1 MKTLSAI
8 SKVLLANNIDKKL
21 TKRRTDYLLGV
32 LALAALPH
40 EAIASKETPQTVD
53 IKGYLVD
60 VAKLAE
66 AAGIEITD
74 IDQVALA
81 LDDVTLGELIY
92 LGNGVYQFIPTE
104 GVSGGVSFV
113 ISGSG
118 ASQAVTVVASFDQ
131 ATAMDG
137 GIVAFVGFDVSDY
150 QSSLPEFSYSSAKS
164 DSDSSSDEG
173 SSFGGAGYGL
183 AALAAGV
190 GMAMGSSSED
200 ESTETVDGVILDG
213 YLSNAQVFLDA
224 NSNGNLDWTDSITVN
239 GQWDAGEG
247 EQWTLSGVDGSYSLE
262 NVATSD
268 IASGTLVGRAYKIDS
283 VSQTV
288 DMVSGSSV
296 DNIVLK
302 ADASATVITP
312 ITTLIEAGVEET
324 LILEVLGLSE
334 AEADVIGSINSY
346 DPFADEIANSLDA
359 TVTDAALAYGKV
371 AAQVFTSINAIAE
384 AVDSAADTT
393 AADEVFVTAITQL
406 AEIIE
411 EEVLVREENTLIE
424 AQAVALQ
431 AIVDAA
437 GAEATDDQINAV
449 AEARATK
456 TAEIEVDL
464 ADSTVIQEVATQT
477 ISVVDAITGNSEV
490 ADNFAYNATLAADIY
505 QAVANI
511 NEQIDSIVEF
521 NEDATA
527 TLSIGADALVDQ
539 VKEAVEKEVLTK
551 EVAEL
556 DEIIASGDAEDQAVI
571 DAQTAKSEKETELT
585 SIGDAKITLAADTF
599 VSFYES
605 SSALHTQFDVE
616 GTDSNS
622 TVDATGTYGDLQN
635 NGGGEW
641 LYVAH
646 TANDHGRSQNDGDTY
661 TEHFVI
667 TDDNATT
674 HEVTVVVYGANDSA
688 VISADSP
695 AEAIVEGDTDSD
707 VTVSGVA
714 SHTDIDG
721 DNADDTFTAV
731 TDVATTYGAYSVT
744 AGGAWTYTLNSTNAT
759 IDALGQGQS
768 TSDTVT
774 VTAEDGTTKDITIA
788 INGTNDAADI
798 TVVDSSVS
806 ENNTVVESSNVI
818 SSENVFQLNGSQAIL
833 NDYDPSSDTDIQKI
847 ITMSSYGSTL
857 FAENTTSLNLGNLL
871 NAANNS
877 QEFQAQTISFELAKI
892 PTGSGSGTVGIDLI
906 DGSDEIVD
914 SGERFAHLDINV
926 DWSADGD
933 SAQFTVPSQTVSGFY
948 ITSAGSQIDFTIEN
962 AEPDMIS
969 VTHNGA
975 NYPASIDLKFASI
988 IDSLEGVGS
997 VSLLEAGTYSVALTT
1012 DLPIVDSSGTH
1023 IDTIASVVEITNDAS
1038 VTIDSSVVLSS
1049 ENVFQL
1055 NGSQAILND
1064 YDPSSD
1070 TDIQKIITMSS
1081 YGSTLFAENTTSLNL
1096 GNLLNAANNSQ
1107 EFQAQTISFEL
1118 AKIPT
1123 GSGSGTVGIDLIDG
1137 SDEIVDSGERFAHL
1151 DINVDWSADGDSAQF
1166 TVPSQT
1172 VSGFY
1177 ITSAGSQIDFTIEN
1191 AEPDMISVTHN
1202 GANYPASIDL
1212 KFASIIDSLEG
1223 VGSVSLLE
1231 AGTYSVALTTDLP
1244 IVDSSGTHIDTI
1256 ASVVEITNDAS
1267 VELISSGST
1276 FADSTVSG
1284 TVTHT
1289 DVDANNADDAFT
1301 AVADIATTF
1310 GAYSVTTGGA
1320 WTYTLNNN
1328 IATIDELGVGQSVTD
1343 IVTVTAE
1350 DGTTKDITITI
1361 NGINDSAFV
1370 SGDFGDF
1377 IVENDVDVSGT
1388 LYHTDIDANNA
1399 DDTFTAVADVATTY
1413 GTYSVTTGGAW
1424 TYTLDNNNAAINSL
1438 TDSDEVA
1445 DTFVVTAEDG
1455 TAEDVM
1461 IQIIGAND
1469 APTSSPISD
1478 VVVDEDVAL
1487 DALDVTSY
1495 FADVDAGDTLSY
1507 TADFGE
1513 GSMVLADGIV
1523 PGNTFDN
1530 DGVGV
1535 HNVTITATDSS
1546 NVTASESFTITV
1558 NNVNDAAVITAA
1570 DGTIAEGDATVSGSA
1585 THTDVD
1591 ANNADDTFTA
1601 VTDVAT
1607 TYGTYSVTAGGAWTY
1622 TLNNENA
1629 AIDALAA
1636 SASLAD
1642 TITVTAEDGTTKDVT
1657 ITITGVNDAPV
1668 ITSSAT
1674 ASAPENGTVA
1684 MTITATD
1691 VDSGS
1696 ISYSISGT
1704 DAALFSIDES
1714 SGALT
1719 FNSAPDYE
1727 LQDPVANDN
1736 TYNLTVS
1743 ATDGSETTT
1752 QEVAIT
1758 VTNVEGG
1765 PVFSSAETISVSE
1778 NQTAVVTLT
1787 ASDDENDTIAFS
1799 ITGGD
1804 DQDSFDLADGVLTFK
1819 EAPNYEVKASYTLTV
1834 AATEVGT
1841 DALNSADQTITVS
1854 VTDVNDAPT
1863 SSPIS
1868 DVVVDEDVAL
1878 DALDV
1883 TSYFADVDAG
1893 DTLSY
1898 TADFGEGS
1906 MVLADGIVPGNT
1918 FDNDGVGVHNV
1929 TITATDSSNVT
1940 ASESFTITVNN
1951 VNDAAVITAAD
1962 GTIAEGDAT
1971 VSGSATHTDVDA
1983 NNADDTFTAV
1993 TDVATT
1999 YGTYSV
2005 TAGGAWTYTLNNE
2018 NAAIDALAASA
2029 SLADTITVTA
2039 EDGTTK
2045 DVTITITGVN
2055 DAPVGVADSLTISE
2069 DAAATVIS
2077 VLSNDT
2083 DAEDSALSVVFKT
2096 AGSNGTVVNV
2106 GDGTVTYE
2114 PNANFSGS
2122 DTFTYIAS
2130 DGTEQSEL
2138 TTVTVTVDAVN
2149 DPTTGSVTISGDAKT
2164 GQVLTASNTLAD
2176 DDGLGTVTYQWYKD
2190 GTEVSDAVNATYTL
2204 SDSDIGGVFTVTASH
2219 TDDGGTTESADSD
2232 ATGAV
2237 ADIDKPFVFNAEVI
2251 EASAITTSSIGSY
2264 VDNPTEKII
2273 KLTLDVDMAR
2283 ISDDSVNSITAGS
2296 LDFVIDWSKV
2306 EAISYLSG
2314 AYQDMYIEE
2323 ATPVTATSFSGD
2335 SVAVTTFSGLTY
2347 DGSASDTQFNEVLIS
2362 SIDVS
2367 ANVPNLTLVDDV
2379 DTTPGNPF
2387 AAGVDHASSNDLWTF
2402 YLNPVDS
2409 IDSLDIT
2416 FGGGVTINEGDSDIT
2431 QLSYTTTVDIL

>member
-1038 VTIDSSVVLSS
+1038 V
-1049 ENVFQL
+1049 
-1055 NGSQAILND
+1055 
-1064 YDPSSD
+1064 
-1070 TDIQKIITMSS
+1070 
-1081 YGSTLFAENTTSLNL
+1081 
-1096 GNLLNAANNSQ
+1096 
-1107 EFQAQTISFEL
+1107 
-1118 AKIPT
+1118 
-1123 GSGSGTVGIDLIDG
+1123 
-1137 SDEIVDSGERFAHL
+1137 
-1151 DINVDWSADGDSAQF
+1151 
-1166 TVPSQT
+1166 
-1172 VSGFY
+1172 
-1177 ITSAGSQIDFTIEN
+1177 
-1191 AEPDMISVTHN
+1191 
-1202 GANYPASIDL
+1202 
-1212 KFASIIDSLEG
+1212 
-1223 VGSVSLLE
+1223 
-1231 AGTYSVALTTDLP
+1231 
-1244 IVDSSGTHIDTI
+1244 
-1256 ASVVEITNDAS
+1256 
-1267 VELISSGST
+1267 ELISSGST

-1461 IQIIGAND
+1461 IQIIGA
-1469 APTSSPISD
+1469 
-1478 VVVDEDVAL
+1478 
-1487 DALDVTSY
+1487 
-1495 FADVDAGDTLSY
+1495 
-1507 TADFGE
+1507 
-1513 GSMVLADGIV
+1513 
-1523 PGNTFDN
+1523 
-1530 DGVGV
+1530 
-1535 HNVTITATDSS
+1535 
-1546 NVTASESFTITV
+1546 
-1558 NNVNDAAVITAA
+1558 
-1570 DGTIAEGDATVSGSA
+1570 
-1585 THTDVD
+1585 
-1591 ANNADDTFTA
+1591 
-1601 VTDVAT
+1601 
-1607 TYGTYSVTAGGAWTY
+1607 
-1622 TLNNENA
+1622 
-1629 AIDALAA
+1629 
-1636 SASLAD
+1636 
-1642 TITVTAEDGTTKDVT
+1642 
-1657 ITITGVNDAPV
+1657 
-1668 ITSSAT
+1668 
-1674 ASAPENGTVA
+1674 
-1684 MTITATD
+1684 
-1691 VDSGS
+1691 
-1696 ISYSISGT
+1696 
-1704 DAALFSIDES
+1704 
-1714 SGALT
+1714 
-1719 FNSAPDYE
+1719 
-1727 LQDPVANDN
+1727 
-1736 TYNLTVS
+1736 
-1743 ATDGSETTT
+1743 
-1752 QEVAIT
+1752 
-1758 VTNVEGG
+1758 
-1765 PVFSSAETISVSE
+1765 
-1778 NQTAVVTLT
+1778 
-1787 ASDDENDTIAFS
+1787 
-1799 ITGGD
+1799 
-1804 DQDSFDLADGVLTFK
+1804 
-1819 EAPNYEVKASYTLTV
+1819 
-1834 AATEVGT
+1834 
-1841 DALNSADQTITVS
+1841 
-1854 VTDVNDAPT
+1854 NDAPT